1 MSKLPQ
7 QMKEIH
13 GMQMNSQVAS
23 CELCKGDHPTGFCP
37 PPEGEE
43 VNNVNNQHQGYQ
55 RQPPYHNN
63 SYQRNSQGFQPSRFN
78 NQHNQQQ
85 SPYQSPIPQGQS
97 QQPQGGSSKLED
109 TLNQFMQVS
118 MENQKT
124 NVAAIKNLENQVGK
138 LAKQLAEQ
146 QTGSSF
152 SANTQPNPKEYC
164 KAIVTRS
171 GREVNNEANEEVIV
185 EDDGFVV
192 VEDEEDG
199 IVVEKEKEK
208 EEEEQLQI
216 NIPFVE
222 ALEHMPKYAKFLK
235 DILTKK
241 KRYPDNETIMLDV
254 QCSAIIQRTLPR
266 KETDPGRVILPVTI
280 GGTYI
285 GNGLIDLGSS
295 INLIPLSIIKRLGN
309 IEMKSTRMT
318 LQLADK
324 STTSPYGVAQD
335 ILVKVDKFLFPVD
348 FVVVDM
354 EEDRD
359 VPLILERPFMKTA
372 RMMIDI
378 DDGLMKVRVQDEE
391 VTFNLFEAMKHPK
404 EKHDVFRMDVI
415 EEEVVGVA
423 NHVHISS
430 PLEKCLIGDYHNS
443 FKDEE
448 EEIEAILG
456 RLESCGEID
465 QKEEKI
471 EELDAEKKVEETKVE
486 LKLLPTHLKYVFL
499 GENFT
504 KPVII
509 SSALSPKEENRLI
522 EVLKRN
528 EGALGWVLSDLK
540 GISPAYCMHNI
551 MMEDDFKPVA

>member
-1 MSKLPQ
+1 MIIDRMALNNLQTQHDRSPSQRKSGVLELKTNDAILAQNKIHSQQVELLTKQMSKLPQ

-13 GMQMNSQVAS
+13 GMQMTSQVAS

-37 PPEGEE
+37 PPDGEE
-43 VNNVNNQHQGYQ
+43 VNYVNNQHQGYQ
-55 RQPPYHNN
+55 RQPPY
-63 SYQRNSQGFQPSRFN
+63 
-78 NQHNQQQ
+78 QH
-85 SPYQSPIPQGQS
+85 
-97 QQPQGGSSKLED
+97 
-109 TLNQFMQVS
+109 QVS

-124 NVAAIKNLENQVGK
+124 NVTAIKNLENQVGQ

-146 QTGSSF
+146 QTGPSF
-152 SANTQPNPKEYC
+152 STNTQPNPKEYC
-164 KAIVTRS
+164 KAILTRS
-171 GREVNNEANEEVIV
+171 GKEVSNRERKEIVV

-192 VEDEEDG
+192 VEDEKDE

-208 EEEEQLQI
+208 EGEEVAEKEKNVKKKKREGKGQLQI
-216 NIPFVE
+216 NIPFAE

-241 KRYPDNETIMLDV
+241 KRYPDNETIMLDA

-266 KETDPGRVILPVTI
+266 KETDLGRVILPVTI

-324 STTSPYGVAQD
+324 STISPYGVAQD

-359 VPLILERPFMKTA
+359 VPLILGRPFMKTA

-391 VTFNLFEAMKHPK
+391 VT
-404 EKHDVFRMDVI
+404 
-415 EEEVVGVA
+415 
-423 NHVHISS
+423 
-430 PLEKCLIGDYHNS
+430 
-443 FKDEE
+443 
-448 EEIEAILG
+448 
-456 RLESCGEID
+456 
-465 QKEEKI
+465 
-471 EELDAEKKVEETKVE
+471 
-486 LKLLPTHLKYVFL
+486 
-499 GENFT
+499 
-504 KPVII
+504 
-509 SSALSPKEENRLI
+509 
-522 EVLKRN
+522 KR
-528 EGALGWVLSDLK
+528 GK
-540 GISPAYCMHNI
+540 
-551 MMEDDFKPVA
+551 